1 MKFRIVQVPLPIE
14 IVEELK
20 AKSGKETIKDA
31 LSEAVY
37 HFIDCPLANK
47 IYTQMRVSKMR
58 GRKPLYLRD
67 FIE

>member
-31 LSEAVY
+31 LSEAVH

>member
-1 MKFRIVQVPLPIE
+1 VKFRIVQVPLPIE

-37 HFIDCPLANK
+37 HFIGCPLANK
-47 IYTQMRVSKMR
+47 IYTQMRVSKIR